1 MIDYHCHLLPGLDDG
16 AADRGQ
22 ALAMARQ
29 LAEFGF
35 QEVCCTPHCIKG
47 QYEYSPV
54 EVRDAVRSL
63 QQQLDLAGIPLRLQ
77 AGMEYYLDGSFEHF
91 VANLLPLGETR
102 LVLCEAP
109 PQLRPEVLVAMLE
122 LIVVQGFQ
130 PLVAHPER
138 SDSVYRVVL
147 AGATA
152 GTEADRHLAADAAGT
167 ADSRTRPRSW
177 LARWFGRRSART
189 APRSAE
195 VLSGHDPTELPD
207 GCLLQANLG
216 SFTGYYDELLQRGAY
231 DCLASDLHDADSA
244 GAILDPAREKIT
256 FNPALQKLAAF
267 TAPHG
272 AAGNQQMA
280 FW

>member
-1 MIDYHCHLLPGLDDG
+1 
-16 AADRGQ
+16 
-22 ALAMARQ
+22 
-29 LAEFGF
+29 
-35 QEVCCTPHCIKG
+35 
-47 QYEYSPV
+47 V

-63 QQQLDLAGIPLRLQ
+63 QQQLDAAGIPLKLQ
-77 AGMEYYLDGSFEHF
+77 AGMEYCLDGSFEHF

-138 SDSVYRVVL
+138 SDAVYRVVM

-152 GTEADRHLAADAAGT
+152 GTEADRRLPADAAGT
-167 ADSRTRPRSW
+167 ADPQTRPRSW

-216 SFTGYYDELLQRGAY
+216 SFTGYYGALPQRRAYELLQLGAY